1 MENEEE
7 AIMVKEEKKRKKKKK
22 SDCSGDQD
30 DYFAKQI
37 PSAKS
42 DLIGV

>member
-1 MENEEE
+1 M
-7 AIMVKEEKKRKKKKK
+7 KKKLSWSKMRRRKKK
-22 SDCSGDQD
+22 SDCSEDQD

-37 PSAKS
+37 PPAKS